1 MSYLEPPLS
10 PSPEPPKALY
20 EFDAVKW
27 ETQQVAENGGTGRA
41 YILAMFMPKILNSLL

>member
-1 MSYLEPPLS
+1 MSYPEPPPS

-27 ETQQVAENGGTGRA
+27 ESQQVAENGGTGRA
-41 YILAMFMPKILNSLL
+41 CYLMAFTCRTLNSLQ